1 VAAVEGMLER
11 RHAGVGTCGR
21 AASNCWRQRIQG
33 KKMSNKKYTGT
44 LGGHRSMNLHT
55 TTNQKQAPIM
65 EESKERRG
73 DRRGSTGGCKSIVL
87 GAIAVK

>member
-1 VAAVEGMLER
+1 LER
-11 RHAGVGTCGR
+11 VGG
-21 AASNCWRQRIQG
+21 QRPIVGGNKFDG
-33 KKMSNKKYTGT
+33 KKISNKKYTVT
-44 LGGHRSMNLHT
+44 LGGRRSMKLHT

-73 DRRGSTGGCKSIVL
+73 DHWGSAGGCKSIVL